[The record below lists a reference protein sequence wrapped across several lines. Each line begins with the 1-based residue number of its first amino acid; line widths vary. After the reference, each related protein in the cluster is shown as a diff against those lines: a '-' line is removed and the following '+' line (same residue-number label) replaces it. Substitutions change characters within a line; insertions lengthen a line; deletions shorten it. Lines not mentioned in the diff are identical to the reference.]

1 MTGQMIDEVKSMW
14 KILPPAAVPRELL
27 VETDKAWVH
36 DRIIMHA
43 VIATIDPDACN
54 SLAFESDTQQ
64 TRCRLITLSLLLQ
77 QNFPC
82 SEQLEHNCC
91 MQTLHKS
98 PSVSGNCNSEKTCCQ
113 NKMEITEYTKLP
125 TEQETHTETAS
136 LNIAIPKSY
145 R

>member
-36 DRIIMHA
+36 DCIIMHA

-64 TRCRLITLSLLLQ
+64 TRCRLITLSKSAACKLFIRALQ
-77 QNFPC
+77 YLAIATQKKHAAKTKWRLRNTQNFLLNRKHTQK
-82 SEQLEHNCC
+82 QL
-91 MQTLHKS
+91 
-98 PSVSGNCNSEKTCCQ
+98 
-113 NKMEITEYTKLP
+113 
-125 TEQETHTETAS
+125 A
-136 LNIAIPKSY
+136 
-145 R
+145 